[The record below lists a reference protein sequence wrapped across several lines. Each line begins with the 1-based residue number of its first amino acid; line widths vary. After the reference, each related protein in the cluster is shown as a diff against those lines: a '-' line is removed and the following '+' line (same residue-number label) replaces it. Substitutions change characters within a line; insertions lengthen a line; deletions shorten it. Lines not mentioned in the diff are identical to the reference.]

1 MNSSSITKRDIVKTI
16 IFAGVIIFFIVISQI
31 NDKQTKIFF
40 CDVGQGDAAYIR
52 IKNQV
57 DVLID
62 AGPDKKVL
70 NCVGR
75 YMPFWD
81 RKIELVIISHP
92 QKDHFGGLL
101 SLIDRYQIEKIFF
114 TQVDNQNQTFQRLKE
129 KIDIKK
135 IPVYYPTAGTKVK
148 ISDSQ
153 LIFYWPTEEFIKNKI
168 ASDLNDYSL
177 VFVFIQNHFKILF
190 TGDASPLVFYRL
202 LNQSKDNL
210 ANLKKINILKIPHHG
225 SRNGLI
231 KEFLQL
237 ADPPVAVISVGK
249 NNPYGHPHRQIL
261 EMLKAQKVQIR
272 RTDVEGD
279 IVFKLKTQSLKLKT
293 NK

>member
-1 MNSSSITKRDIVKTI
+1 MNLSPISKKDIVKTI
-16 IFAGVIIFFIVISQI
+16 IFTVLIIFFILIFQI
-31 NDKQTKIFF
+31 NDKQTKVIF

-148 ISDSQ
+148 ILDSQ

-168 ASDLNDYSL
+168 ANDVNHYSL
-177 VFVFIQNHFKILF
+177 VFVFIQNQSKILF
-190 TGDASPLVFYRL
+190 TGDASPLVFYKL
-202 LNQSKDNL
+202 LNQSKSNL
-210 ANLKKINILKIPHHG
+210 ADLKKINILKVPHHG
-225 SRNGLI
+225 SKNGLI
-231 KEFLQL
+231 KEFIQL
-237 ADPPVAVISVGK
+237 ADPQVAVISAGK
-249 NNPYGHPHRQIL
+249 NNPYGHPHQQIL
-261 EMLKAQKVQIR
+261 EVLKAQKVQIR
-272 RTDVEGD
+272 RTNVEGD

>member
-1 MNSSSITKRDIVKTI
+1 MNSSLISKRDVIKTI
-16 IFAGVIIFFIVISQI
+16 IFTSLIVFLIILFQI
-31 NDKQTKIFF
+31 NDKQTKIVF

-52 IKNQV
+52 IKNQI

-70 NCVGR
+70 NCLGR

-114 TQVDNQNQTFQRLKE
+114 SQIDNQSQTFQRLKE
-129 KIDIKK
+129 KINIKK
-135 IPVYYPTAGTKVK
+135 IAVYYPTAGTKVK

-168 ASDLNDYSL
+168 ANDANHYSL

-190 TGDASPLVFYRL
+190 TGDASPLVFSRL

-210 ANLKKINILKIPHHG
+210 ADLKKINILKIPHHG
-225 SRNGLI
+225 SKNGLI

-237 ADPPVAVISVGK
+237 ADPQIAMISVGK
-249 NNPYGHPHRQIL
+249 NNPYGHPHQQIL